1 MSMTLEQIQQY
12 AHDLSHSNGWDKE
25 CIDTRISY
33 LKEEVVEAIKEVEQ
47 LKTEQDPEKIS
58 ELKENLGLELF
69 DIIWNAAEIAN
80 RFNIDLTEAAVKKI
94 VRNQNRSFS
103 EKPQTIEMEVV
114 QNG

>member
-1 MSMTLEQIQQY
+1 MSMTLKQVQQY
-12 AHDLSHSNGWDKE
+12 AHDLSHSKGWDKE
-25 CIDTRISY
+25 CINTRIGY

-47 LKTEQDPEKIS
+47 LKTEQDLDKIS

-69 DIIWNAAEIAN
+69 DIIWNVSEIAN
-80 RFNIDLTEAAVKKI
+80 RYNIDLTEAAMKKMAK
-94 VRNQNRSFS
+94 NQNRSFS